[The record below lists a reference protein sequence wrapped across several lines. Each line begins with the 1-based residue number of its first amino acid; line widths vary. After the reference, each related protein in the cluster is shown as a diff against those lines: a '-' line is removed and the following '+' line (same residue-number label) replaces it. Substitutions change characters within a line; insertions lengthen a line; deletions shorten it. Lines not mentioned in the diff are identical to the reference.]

1 MCKLLKNVTTLEDS
15 SEINS
20 LLLRQI
26 KDIALLRRVGRG
38 LEGCMDK
45 NWNMHYNKVLL
56 RFAGLARQHVSL

>member
-26 KDIALLRRVGRG
+26 KRHRLVKKGRG

-45 NWNMHYNKVLL
+45 NWNMHYHKVLL
-56 RFAGLARQHVSL
+56 RFAGFARQHVSL